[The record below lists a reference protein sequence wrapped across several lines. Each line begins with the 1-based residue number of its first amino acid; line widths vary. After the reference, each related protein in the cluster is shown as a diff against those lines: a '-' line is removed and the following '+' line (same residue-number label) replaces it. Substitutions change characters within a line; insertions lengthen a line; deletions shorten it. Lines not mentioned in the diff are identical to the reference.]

1 MAIPLLYG
9 GYLLATTIG
18 RVAIPVIAR
27 YVIKNGVKR
36 AAAKYGAKVIANAK
50 VVKSI
55 KNVKARS
62 KVKYVAKTAKAKNI
76 ASKVK
81 AKDRTVRGKS
91 KPKPIVKPKPKVTS
105 KSKPKTINPRTKPK
119 PVTKAKPKVTSKS
132 KPKEIVSRT
141 KPKPTKTTV
150 KPVTKATKV
159 KPRNKPK
166 TTVKPVTKATK
177 PKPRNKPKPVSS
189 KSKPKPITKPVKTA
203 KPKVNPKSKPK
214 PVKPVSKPK
223 PVVKGKPKSI
233 LPIIVGGGLGGAALI
248 AALSKKDKG
257 SNITIKRKDKPSP
270 DPKKSI
276 GGTGRGDGA
285 LEFARRSKDAAV
297 KSMKAKQSLEDRK
310 LYNNRVDTYESRIR
324 ALVKQKDKLTKI
336 QSGDGRNEYQV
347 RINKL
352 KKENPKEFRKLFK
365 LGGFGNLKD

>member
-27 YVIKNGVKR
+27 YVIKNGVKK

-76 ASKVK
+76 AAKVK
-81 AKDRTVRGKS
+81 AKDRKTIAKS
-91 KPKPIVKPKPKVTS
+91 KPKPIVKSKPKVTS
-105 KSKPKTINPRTKPK
+105 KSKPKPINPRSKPK
-119 PVTKAKPKVTSKS
+119 PVTKAKPKVTPKS

-141 KPKPTKTTV
+141 KPKPTKV
-150 KPVTKATKV
+150 KPVTKATK
-159 KPRNKPK
+159 
-166 TTVKPVTKATK
+166 T
-177 PKPRNKPKPVSS
+177 KPRNKPKPVSS

-214 PVKPVSKPK
+214 PVKPVNKPK
-223 PVVKGKPKSI
+223 PIVKGKPKSI

-248 AALSKKDKG
+248 AALSKKDK
-257 SNITIKRKDKPSP
+257 SNNITIKRKDKPSP

-276 GGTGRGDGA
+276 GGTGRGEGA

-310 LYNNRVDTYESRIR
+310 LYNNRMDTYESRIR

>member
-27 YVIKNGVKR
+27 YVIKNGVKK

-76 ASKVK
+76 AAKVK
-81 AKDRTVRGKS
+81 AKDRKTIAKS
-91 KPKPIVKPKPKVTS
+91 KPKPIVKSKPKVTS
-105 KSKPKTINPRTKPK
+105 KSKPKPINPRSKPK
-119 PVTKAKPKVTSKS
+119 PVTKAKPKVTPKS

-141 KPKPTKTTV
+141 KPKPTKV
-150 KPVTKATKV
+150 KPVTKATK
-159 KPRNKPK
+159 
-166 TTVKPVTKATK
+166 T
-177 PKPRNKPKPVSS
+177 KPRNKPKPVSS

-214 PVKPVSKPK
+214 PVKPVNKPK
-223 PVVKGKPKSI
+223 PIVKGKPKSI

-248 AALSKKDKG
+248 AALSKKDK
-257 SNITIKRKDKPSP
+257 SNNITIKRKDKPSP

-276 GGTGRGDGA
+276 GGTGRGEGA
-285 LEFARRSKDAAV
+285 LEFTRRSKDAAV

-310 LYNNRVDTYESRIR
+310 LYNNKVDTYESRIR

>member
-1 MAIPLLYG
+1 MAIPLLYA
-9 GYLLATTIG
+9 GYLIATTAG

-27 YVIKNGVKR
+27 YIIKKGVKK
-36 AAAKYGAKVIANAK
+36 AIVKYGAKVISNAK
-50 VVKSI
+50 VVKSV

-62 KVKYVAKTAKAKNI
+62 KVKFVAKTAKAKNI
-76 ASKVK
+76 AAKVK

-91 KPKPIVKPKPKVTS
+91 KPKPIVKT
-105 KSKPKTINPRTKPK
+105 
-119 PVTKAKPKVTSKS
+119 KPKVTSKS

-141 KPKPTKTTV
+141 KPKPTKV
-150 KPVTKATKV
+150 KPVTKATKT
-159 KPRNKPK
+159 KPR
-166 TTVKPVTKATK
+166 T
-177 PKPRNKPKPVSS
+177 KPKPVSP

-203 KPKVNPKSKPK
+203 KPKVKPKSKTK

-233 LPIIVGGGLGGAALI
+233 LPIIVGGGLGLAGVI
-248 AALSKKDKG
+248 AGLSKKDKG
-257 SNITIKRKDKPSP
+257 NNITIKRKDKPSP

-276 GGTGRGDGA
+276 GGTGRGEGA

-297 KSMKAKQSLEDRK
+297 KKIKAQQSLDDRK
-310 LYNNRVDTYESRIR
+310 LYNNRMDTYESRIR

-352 KKENPKEFRKLFK
+352 KKENPKEFKKLFK

>member
-27 YVIKNGVKR
+27 YVIKNGVKK
-36 AAAKYGAKVIANAK
+36 AAAKYGAKVIANVK

-76 ASKVK
+76 AAKVK

-105 KSKPKTINPRTKPK
+105 KSKPKTINPKTKPK
-119 PVTKAKPKVTSKS
+119 PVTKAKPKVTSKT
-132 KPKEIVSRT
+132 KPKTINPRT
-141 KPKPTKTTV
+141 KPKPTK
-150 KPVTKATKV
+150 
-159 KPRNKPK
+159 
-166 TTVKPVTKATK
+166 VKPVTKATK

-189 KSKPKPITKPVKTA
+189 KTKPKPITKPVKTT
-203 KPKVNPKSKPK
+203 KPKVTSKSKPK
-214 PVKPVSKPK
+214 PVKPRGKPK
-223 PVVKGKPKSI
+223 PVVKPNFPKGTKPFGKGA
-233 LPIIVGGGLGGAALI
+233 LPIIIGGGLGGAALI

-257 SNITIKRKDKPSP
+257 NNITIKRKDKPSP

-276 GGTGRGDGA
+276 GGTGRGEGA

-297 KSMKAKQSLEDRK
+297 KSMKAKQSIEDRK

-324 ALVKQKDKLTKI
+324 AMVKKKDQLKTVDAKDG
-336 QSGDGRNEYQV
+336 SGRNQYQV
-347 RINKL
+347 EINKL

>member
-1 MAIPLLYG
+1 MAIPLLYA
-9 GYLLATTIG
+9 GYLIATTAG

-27 YVIKNGVKR
+27 YIIKKGAKK
-36 AAAKYGAKVIANAK
+36 AIAKYGAKVIANAK
-50 VVKSI
+50 VVKSV
-55 KNVKARS
+55 KNVKART
-62 KVKYVAKTAKAKNI
+62 KVKFTAKTAKAKNI
-76 ASKVK
+76 AAKVK

-91 KPKPIVKPKPKVTS
+91 KPKPIVKTKPKVTS

-119 PVTKAKPKVTSKS
+119 PTK
-132 KPKEIVSRT
+132 
-141 KPKPTKTTV
+141 
-150 KPVTKATKV
+150 
-159 KPRNKPK
+159 
-166 TTVKPVTKATK
+166 VKPVTKATK

-203 KPKVNPKSKPK
+203 KPKVKPKSKTK

-233 LPIIVGGGLGGAALI
+233 LPIIVGGGLGLAGVI
-248 AALSKKDKG
+248 AGLSKKDKG
-257 SNITIKRKDKPSP
+257 NNITIKRKDKPSP

-276 GGTGRGDGA
+276 GGTGRGEGA

-297 KSMKAKQSLEDRK
+297 KKIKAQQSLDDRK
-310 LYNNRVDTYESRIR
+310 LYNNRMDTYESRIR

-352 KKENPKEFRKLFK
+352 KKENPKEFKKLFK

>member
-1 MAIPLLYG
+1 MAIPLLYA
-9 GYLLATTIG
+9 GYLIATTAG

-27 YVIKNGVKR
+27 YIIKKGVKK
-36 AAAKYGAKVIANAK
+36 AIVKYGAKVISNAK
-50 VVKSI
+50 VVKSV

-62 KVKYVAKTAKAKNI
+62 KVKFVAKTAKAKNI
-76 ASKVK
+76 AAKVK

-91 KPKPIVKPKPKVTS
+91 KPKPIVKTKPKVTS

-119 PVTKAKPKVTSKS
+119 PIVKTKPKVTSKS

-141 KPKPTKTTV
+141 KPKPTK
-150 KPVTKATKV
+150 
-159 KPRNKPK
+159 
-166 TTVKPVTKATK
+166 VKPVTKATK
-177 PKPRNKPKPVSS
+177 PKPRTKPKPVSP

-203 KPKVNPKSKPK
+203 KPKVKPKSKTK

-233 LPIIVGGGLGGAALI
+233 LPIIVGGGLGLAGVI
-248 AALSKKDKG
+248 AGLSKKDKG
-257 SNITIKRKDKPSP
+257 NNITIKRKDKPSP

-276 GGTGRGDGA
+276 GGTGRGEGA

-297 KSMKAKQSLEDRK
+297 KKIKAQQSLDDRK
-310 LYNNRVDTYESRIR
+310 LYNNRMDTYESRIR

-352 KKENPKEFRKLFK
+352 KKENPKEFKKLFK